1 MKAARK
7 ICPELNKLC
16 KFKTKQSLS
25 PTQQHLIE
33 LLQTVHFGRLENLI
47 VRAGQ
52 PIYDPPPR
60 IVREIKFGGNNEPKQ
75 EFNSKDFLLKTQV
88 VQLLQ
93 QLEKLGDGTVQSLE
107 IKHGLPFRMIVEET
121 AA

>member
-7 ICPELNKLC
+7 ICPELNKYC
-16 KFKTKQSLS
+16 KLTTKQSLS
-25 PTQQHLIE
+25 ARQRHLIE
-33 LLQTVHFGRLENLI
+33 LLQTIHFGRLENLI

-60 IVREIKFGGNNEPKQ
+60 IIREIKFGGENEPRT
-75 EFNSKDFLLKTQV
+75 ELNHKDFLLKTQV
-88 VQLLQ
+88 VELFR